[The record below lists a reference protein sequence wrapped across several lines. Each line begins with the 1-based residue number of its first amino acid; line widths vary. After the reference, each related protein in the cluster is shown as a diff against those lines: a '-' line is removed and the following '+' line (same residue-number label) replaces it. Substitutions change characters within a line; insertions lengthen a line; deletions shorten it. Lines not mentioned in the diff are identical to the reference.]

1 MRGYPRPGLRCD
13 SRRESG
19 QRGRTAKLAG
29 PHLRSKTC
37 LGLEKASCGVESKR
51 ASLQG
56 FESPSPHQ
64 YRTPVCAEFRQI
76 LRNKGEF

>member
-19 QRGRTAKLAG
+19 QRGRTTRTGGATLKIQ
-29 PHLRSKTC
+29 TY
-37 LGLEKASCGVESKR
+37 LGLEKASCGVEAKR

-56 FESPSPHQ
+56 FESPSPHH
-64 YRTPVCAEFRQI
+64 
-76 LRNKGEF
+76 